1 MSGGKSP
8 AGFRW
13 STYSSHTVDHRPH
26 PNNVPPR
33 FKERTNHLSLAPYKA
48 KNDHIEKQTEKLN
61 SFSGDSFWSD
71 FKKHFTRAKSLTSS
85 VL

>member
-33 FKERTNHLSLAPYKA
+33 FKERTNHLSLALDKA
-48 KNDHIEKQTEKLN
+48 KNDNIDKQTEKLN
-61 SFSGDSFWSD
+61 SFSFFFWSD
-71 FKKHFTRAKSLTSS
+71 FKKHFTRANSLTSS